1 MALLKRLQPIV
12 ISWLLVRDSSHGQT
26 SLWGIGKRKLKH
38 ALHKLHQITLS
49 AVGTIFIKGDL
60 EL

>member
-1 MALLKRLQPIV
+1 MVKHHYE
-12 ISWLLVRDSSHGQT
+12 RDFYLIKG
-26 SLWGIGKRKLKH
+26 GIGKRKLKH
-38 ALHKLHQITLS
+38 ALHKLHQITFS